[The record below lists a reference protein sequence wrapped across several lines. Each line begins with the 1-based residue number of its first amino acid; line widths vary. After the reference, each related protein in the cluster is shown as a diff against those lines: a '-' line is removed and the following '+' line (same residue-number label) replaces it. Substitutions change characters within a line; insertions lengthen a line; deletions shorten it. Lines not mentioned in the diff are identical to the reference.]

1 MHPSL
6 LHDLQTKTDAGWIL
20 RAGRLF
26 SEQVETWTTLQKT
39 PDYAELCGAAREQAA
54 RCQELPP
61 GELRE
66 ITEAI
71 LMSGGAPAG
80 LQWLEDAGALQ
91 WLLPELHA
99 TVNFSQEAG
108 RRHKDV
114 WEHTKQ
120 VVWQAAPRPAV
131 RWAALLHD
139 IGKVKTRTFTDDGK
153 VHFHRHSEVGARMFE
168 DISRRFRFERE
179 TSRTLRF
186 LILHHLRPN
195 QYVESWTDS
204 AVRRFEREMGT
215 YLPDLLDLSRADIT
229 SRRPGK
235 RQTALENLDA
245 LAGRI
250 DSVRTADATRPLLP
264 GGIGDAIMEK
274 FRLPPS
280 RLIGDLKRA
289 LEAEIA
295 AGELEPYQE
304 SSFYLPQV
312 ERLLAKLPTTPCVC
326 QE

>member
-1 MHPSL
+1 MRPEL
-6 LHDLQTKTDAGWIL
+6 LHDLQTKSDAGWIF

-26 SEQVETWTTLQKT
+26 SEQPDKWMELQKT
-39 PDYAELCGAAREQAA
+39 PAYVELCGAAREQAP

-61 GELRE
+61 SQLRAA
-66 ITEAI
+66 TETI
-71 LMSGGAPAG
+71 LMSDGAPAG
-80 LQWLEDAGALQ
+80 LQWLEESGGLRA
-91 WLLPELHA
+91 LLPELHA
-99 TVNFSQEAG
+99 TVNFSQEAD

-120 VVWQAAPRPAV
+120 VVWQAVPRPAV

-153 VHFHRHSEVGARMFE
+153 VHFHRHSEVGARMFD
-168 DISRRFRFERE
+168 DISRRFRFERD

-204 AVRRFEREMGT
+204 AVRRFEREMGS
-215 YLPDLLDLSRADIT
+215 YLPDLVDLSRADIT

-235 RQTALENLDA
+235 RQQGLGNLDA
-245 LAGRI
+245 LARRI
-250 DSVRTADATRPLLP
+250 DGVRAADAVQPPLP
-264 GGIGDAIMEK
+264 GGIGDAIMVR

-280 RLIGDLKRA
+280 RLIGDLKRS
-289 LEAEIA
+289 LEAEIV
-295 AGELEPYQE
+295 AGELEPYMD
-304 SSFYLPQV
+304 SSYYLPHV
-312 ERLLAKLPTTPCVC
+312 ERLMEKLPTAPCIC

>member
-1 MHPSL
+1 MRPEL
-6 LHDLQTKTDAGWIL
+6 LHDLQATSDASWIL

-26 SEQVETWTTLQKT
+26 ADQPDTWTALRTS
-39 PDYAELCGAAREQAA
+39 PAYVELCGAAREQAS
-54 RCQELPP
+54 RCADLPP
-61 GELRE
+61 DQLRAA
-66 ITEAI
+66 TEAI
-71 LMSGGAPAG
+71 LMSSGVPAG
-80 LQWLEDAGALQ
+80 LQWLEEAGALAT
-91 WLLPELHA
+91 LLPELHA

-120 VVWQAAPRPAV
+120 VVWQAAGRPLV

-168 DISRRFRFERE
+168 DISRRFRFDRE
-179 TSRTLRF
+179 SSRTLRF

-195 QYVESWTDS
+195 QYVASWTDS
-204 AVRRFEREMGT
+204 AVRRFEREMGS

-235 RQTALENLDA
+235 RQLALCNIDA
-245 LAGRI
+245 LSGRI
-250 DSVRTADATRPLLP
+250 GEVRAADALRPPLP
-264 GGIGDAIMEK
+264 GGIGDAIMER
-274 FRLPPS
+274 FHLPPS
-280 RLIGDLKRA
+280 RLIGDLKRS
-289 LEAEIA
+289 LEAQIE
-295 AGELEPYQE
+295 AGTLEPYME
-304 SSFYLPQV
+304 ASYYLPHV
-312 ERLLAKLPTTPCVC
+312 EQLLSQIPSSPCVC

>member
-1 MHPSL
+1 M
-6 LHDLQTKTDAGWIL
+6 
-20 RAGRLF
+20 
-26 SEQVETWTTLQKT
+26 WTTLRQT
-39 PDYAELCGAAREQAA
+39 PAYAELCGAGREQAQG
-54 RCQELPP
+54 CQSLSPEQ
-61 GELRE
+61 LRTA
-66 ITEAI
+66 TEAI
-71 LMSGGAPAG
+71 LMSDGAPAG
-80 LQWLEDAGALQ
+80 LQWLEEAGALRTV
-91 WLLPELHA
+91 LPELHA
-99 TVNFSQEAG
+99 TINFSQEAG

-120 VVWQAAPRPAV
+120 VVWQAAPRPLV

-139 IGKVKTRTFTDDGK
+139 IGKVKTRTFTEDGK

-186 LILHHLRPN
+186 LILNHLRPN

-204 AVRRFEREMGT
+204 AVRRFEREMGS
-215 YLPDLLDLSRADIT
+215 YLPDLVDLSRADIT

-235 RQTALENLDA
+235 RQTALGNLDA
-245 LAGRI
+245 LANRI
-250 DSVRTADATRPLLP
+250 DGVRAADAVQPPLP
-264 GGIGDAIMEK
+264 GGIGDAIMDR

-289 LEAEIA
+289 LEAEIS
-295 AGELEPYQE
+295 AGELEAYMEPSY
-304 SSFYLPQV
+304 YLPHV
-312 ERLLAKLPTTPCVC
+312 ERLLAQVPSAPCIC

>member
-71 LMSGGAPAG
+71 LMSSGAPAG
-80 LQWLEDAGALQ
+80 LQWLEDSGGLRAF
-91 WLLPELHA
+91 LPELHA

-120 VVWQAAPRPAV
+120 VVWQAAPRPVV

-168 DISRRFRFERE
+168 EISRRFRFDRE

-204 AVRRFEREMGT
+204 AVRRFEKEMGS
-215 YLPDLLDLSRADIT
+215 YLPDLVDLSRADIT

-235 RQTALENLDA
+235 RQLALCNLDA

-250 DSVRTADATRPLLP
+250 DDIRRLDAVTPPLP
-264 GGIGDAIMEK
+264 GGIGDVIMER

-289 LEAEIA
+289 LEAAIAGGEIEA
-295 AGELEPYQE
+295 HQDSAY
-304 SSFYLPQV
+304 YLPHV
-312 ERLLAKLPTTPCVC
+312 ERLLAEIPSTPCVC

>member
-1 MHPSL
+1 
-6 LHDLQTKTDAGWIL
+6 
-20 RAGRLF
+20 
-26 SEQVETWTTLQKT
+26 
-39 PDYAELCGAAREQAA
+39 
-54 RCQELPP
+54 
-61 GELRE
+61 
-66 ITEAI
+66 
-71 LMSGGAPAG
+71 MSGSTPSKWSG
-80 LQWLEDAGALQ
+80 
-91 WLLPELHA
+91 
-99 TVNFSQEAG
+99 
-108 RRHKDV
+108 
-114 WEHTKQ
+114 
-120 VVWQAAPRPAV
+120 QAVPRPQV

-153 VHFHRHSEVGARMFE
+153 VHFHRHSEVGARMFD

-204 AVRRFEREMGT
+204 AVRRFEREMGS
-215 YLPDLLDLSRADIT
+215 YLPDLVDLSRADIT

-235 RQTALENLDA
+235 RQQGLGNLDA

-250 DSVRTADATRPLLP
+250 EGVRAADAVQPPLP
-264 GGIGDAIMEK
+264 GGIGDAIMAR

-289 LEAEIA
+289 LEAEIV
-295 AGELEPYQE
+295 AGSLEPYME
-304 SSFYLPQV
+304 SSYYLPHV
-312 ERLLAKLPTTPCVC
+312 EQLLEKLPSTPCVC